1 MHKYKYVNN
10 KVMNMVVEII
20 SSTIIGREDNILS
33 TILNLLVQV
42 CIFVC
47 VFLPLAKNVL

>member
-20 SSTIIGREDNILS
+20 AFTIFGREGNIS
-33 TILNLLVQV
+33 YMILNLQV
-42 CIFVC
+42 
-47 VFLPLAKNVL
+47 